1 MFNQLTTT
9 LASSLHTVIR
19 VTVKQFWDTAEWQGE
34 TLFMWDSL
42 GWSSGRGWPV
52 KRALSVP

>member
-9 LASSLHTVIR
+9 LASSLHTVLR
-19 VTVKQFWDTAEWQGE
+19 VTVKQLRDTAEWQVG

-42 GWSSGRGWPV
+42 GWSRVGDG
-52 KRALSVP
+52 L